1 MDKVNVSNFR
11 KDLYNIV
18 KRTTMYNELVNI
30 TSKDGNAVLI
40 SEEDYNNLLATLE
53 IKLNDKLNQ
62 KILEGLATPL
72 DECLSEEEVTW

>member
-18 KRTTMYNELVNI
+18 KRTTMYNEVVNI

-53 IKLNDKLNQ
+53 IKLNDKLNK

-72 DECLSEEEVTW
+72 DECISEEEVTW

>member
-18 KRTTMYNELVNI
+18 KRTTMYNEVVNI

-40 SEEDYNNLLATLE
+40 SEEDYNNLLATL
-53 IKLNDKLNQ
+53 
-62 KILEGLATPL
+62 
-72 DECLSEEEVTW
+72 

>member
-1 MDKVNVSNFR
+1 MDKVNISNFR

-18 KRTTMYNELVNI
+18 KRTTMYNEAINI

-62 KILEGLATPL
+62 KILEGLAMPL
-72 DECLSEEEVTW
+72 DECISEEEVTW

>member
-1 MDKVNVSNFR
+1 MDRVNVSNFR

-18 KRTTMYNELVNI
+18 KRTTMYNEVVNI

-72 DECLSEEEVTW
+72 DEFLSEEELAW

>member
-18 KRTTMYNELVNI
+18 KRTTMYNEAINI

-62 KILEGLATPL
+62 KILEGLAMPL
-72 DECLSEEEVTW
+72 DECISEEEVTW

>member
-18 KRTTMYNELVNI
+18 KRTTMYNEVVNI

-53 IKLNDKLNQ
+53 IKFNDKLNQ

-72 DECLSEEEVTW
+72 DECLSEEELAW

>member
-18 KRTTMYNELVNI
+18 KRTTMYNEVVNI